1 MVNTEERIV
10 KFDEK
15 VTVSASDRGILFGEL
30 NLDKDNIKW
39 CFGMELE
46 PDDVEEL
53 DKILDAAKEN
63 DEKIIE
69 YAGVTFDFTD
79 NLDKGINTVRYV
91 MYMWADHIIAMAERL
106 IEHLNARKATLEE
119 KNEG

>member
-30 NLDKDNIKW
+30 NPDKDNIKW

-63 DEKIIE
+63 GEKIIE

-91 MYMWADHIIAMAERL
+91 MYMWADHIIAMSERL